1 MEITGLLAYAVFF
14 LNLVGIYAILAL
26 GLNMQWGMTGQ
37 FNIGIAGFFAV
48 GAYTTAILTT
58 GPAENWLGG
67 FNLPFLVG
75 LAGSIMIC
83 LPIAWAVGRITA
95 RLRTDYLA
103 IATIGIAEI
112 IRLFFL
118 NESWLSNGT
127 RGIPGIEKPFGL
139 ANVGYLLI
147 VAVFVALTYVLVE
160 IARRSPWGRVLRAI
174 RDNEQATAAA
184 GKDVARFRLQAFVV
198 GACIMALGGGLY
210 AHFVGFISPEA
221 FRPLYGTFLVWVM
234 LIAGG
239 SGNNKGALLGALVV
253 WLIWSSTEMLAGIM
267 PTALI
272 GSESAFRIFL
282 IGVLLQIIL
291 VSRPQGLL
299 PEQRPPMPGEKHP

>member
-1 MEITGLLAYAVFF
+1 MEIAGLIAYAIFL
-14 LNLVGIYAILAL
+14 LNLVGIYAIMVL

-37 FNIGIAGFFAV
+37 FNIGVAGFFAV

-58 GPAENWLGG
+58 EPAANWLGG
-67 FNLPFLVG
+67 FELPFLLGLVG
-75 LAGSIMIC
+75 AVVVC
-83 LPIAWAVGRITA
+83 WPIAWVVGRITA
-95 RLRTDYLA
+95 GLRTDYLA

-118 NESWLSNGT
+118 NEGWLSNGT
-127 RGIPGIEKPFGL
+127 RGIPGIDKPFGVGNL
-139 ANVGYLLI
+139 GYLLI
-147 VAVFVALTYVLVE
+147 VLGFVALTYTLVE

-174 RDNEQATAAA
+174 RDNEAATAAS
-184 GKDVARFRLQAFVV
+184 GKNVAQFRLQAFVV

-239 SGNNKGALLGALVV
+239 SGNNKGAVLGALVV
-253 WLIWSSTEMLAGIM
+253 WLIWSSTEMLAGLV

-272 GSESAFRIFL
+272 GSESAFRVFL

-299 PEQRPPMPGEKHP
+299 PETRPPMPGEGKR